1 MADNLTAISQ
11 LLEASLDPRQ
21 NKQAEATLRQE
32 EAKPGFSICLL
43 QITASASTPYNTR
56 LASALCF
63 KNFIKRN
70 WTNEDGNYKLPLD
83 EVATIKREL
92 ISLMIS
98 VPAGIQTQL
107 GEAVS
112 VIADSDFWERWDT
125 LVDDL
130 VSKFSPDNPVVNI
143 GVLQVAHSIF
153 KRWRP
158 LFRSDDLYT
167 EINHVLGKFGNPYLS
182 LFESLDA
189 FLEQN
194 KSNKEKLTQ
203 GFTQLN
209 LMIKLLYDLSSHD
222 LPPMFEDHL
231 GAIATLLL
239 KYLVYDN
246 ALLHTDDESESGQL
260 EFVKAG
266 IFEVLTLYVQKYI
279 DVFGSHVQQFIGS
292 SWNLLTTIGQDTKY
306 DILVSR
312 ALQFLTSTARIPEH
326 AVAFQDENTL
336 SQVTEKVILPN
347 VSLRES
353 DIEMFEDEPIEFIRR
368 DLEGS
373 DSDTRRRAATDFLRQ
388 LLEKFEQSVTKV
400 VMKYADHYLSEYNKN
415 PSEQWKAKDTAVYL
429 FSAIAAK
436 GVATASHGVTST
448 NSLVN
453 ITDFFQNHLATDL
466 VTESGV
472 QPILK
477 VDAIKYLYAFRS
489 LITKEQWQEV
499 LPLLVKHLGASEYVV
514 YTYAAV
520 AVERVLFLTDGKGQP
535 VIPPASITPL
545 AGDLLEHI
553 FRLIEKDPA
562 PQKIQENEFLMRC
575 VMRVLIVIKEAVVP
589 LADSVLGHFITITQ
603 IISSNPSNPRFYYY
617 HFEALGAL
625 IRFAA
630 PAQPAKLEEAL
641 YPPFVAVLQ
650 NDVQEFA
657 PYVFQLLAALLE
669 ANPSGTLPEY
679 YQNLIGP
686 IIMPAMWESKGN
698 VPALVRLLSSIIPR
712 GVDSITKNN
721 QIEPILGIFQKLV
734 SSKANESYGFDLL
747 ESVIANFPSTV
758 LEKYFVSII
767 TIILTRLQNSKTENF
782 GLRFVRFYHFICAH
796 DDKGYSA
803 DFFIQVTENVQS
815 GVFTPIYLNIIL
827 PETQKLARPL
837 DRKTALIS
845 FTKTLAN
852 SEAFASRYKK
862 GWAFTC
868 EALLNLLSQ
877 APLPATK
884 DDVIAENDVE
894 DMAFGV
900 GFTQLNAIRATSR
913 DSWPEIGPQY
923 NVWVGSYLKEADK
936 KHGGRIATFARERLS
951 PEAQAGLG
959 TYLSA

>member
-1 MADNLTAISQ
+1 
-11 LLEASLDPRQ
+11 
-21 NKQAEATLRQE
+21 
-32 EAKPGFSICLL
+32 
-43 QITASASTPYNTR
+43 
-56 LASALCF
+56 
-63 KNFIKRN
+63 
-70 WTNEDGNYKLPLD
+70 
-83 EVATIKREL
+83 
-92 ISLMIS
+92 MIS
-98 VPAGIQTQL
+98 VPTGIQTQL

-130 VSKFSPDNPVVNI
+130 VSKFSPDNPVVNV

-182 LFESLDA
+182 LFESLDT

-194 KSNKEKLTQ
+194 KSDKEKLTQ

-209 LMIKLLYDLSSHD
+209 LMVKLLYDLSSHD

-231 GAIATLLL
+231 SALAALLL

-246 ALLHTDDESESGQL
+246 ELLHTDDESEAGQL

-266 IFEVLTLYVQKYI
+266 IFQVLTLYVQKYS

-312 ALQFLTSTARIPEH
+312 ALQFLTSIARIPEH

-347 VSLRES
+347 ISLRES

-400 VMKYADHYLSEYNKN
+400 VTHYADHYLAEYNKN
-415 PSEQWKAKDTAVYL
+415 PLEQWKAKDTAVYL

-436 GVATASHGVTST
+436 GVATASHGVTNT

-453 ITDFFQNHLATDL
+453 ITDFFQKHLASDL
-466 VTESGV
+466 VSERGI

-489 LITKEQWQEV
+489 LITKEQWQEL

-514 YTYAAV
+514 YTYTAV
-520 AVERVLFLTDGKGQP
+520 AVERILFLTDSKGQP
-535 VIPPASITPL
+535 VIPPNSITPL

-562 PQKIQENEFLMRC
+562 APKVQENEFLMRC
-575 VMRVLIVIKEAVVP
+575 VMRVLVVIKEAVVP
-589 LADSVLGHFITITQ
+589 LTDSILRHFITITQ
-603 IISSNPSNPRFYYY
+603 IISTNPSNPRFYYY

-641 YPPFVAVLQ
+641 YPPPS
-650 NDVQEFA
+650 EFA

-686 IIMPAMWESKGN
+686 ILMPAMWESKGN

-712 GVDSITKNN
+712 GADSITKNN
-721 QIEPILGIFQKLV
+721 QIEPIL
-734 SSKANESYGFDLL
+734 
-747 ESVIANFPSTV
+747 
-758 LEKYFVSII
+758 
-767 TIILTRLQNSKTENF
+767 
-782 GLRFVRFYHFICAH
+782 
-796 DDKGYSA
+796 
-803 DFFIQVTENVQS
+803 
-815 GVFTPIYLNIIL
+815 
-827 PETQKLARPL
+827 
-837 DRKTALIS
+837 
-845 FTKTLAN
+845 
-852 SEAFASRYKK
+852 
-862 GWAFTC
+862 
-868 EALLNLLSQ
+868 
-877 APLPATK
+877 
-884 DDVIAENDVE
+884 
-894 DMAFGV
+894 
-900 GFTQLNAIRATSR
+900 
-913 DSWPEIGPQY
+913 
-923 NVWVGSYLKEADK
+923 
-936 KHGGRIATFARERLS
+936 
-951 PEAQAGLG
+951 
-959 TYLSA
+959 